1 MRMFVRNPRTGQND
15 YEILE
20 QTEAEIGSKCAI
32 LKANLS
38 AWAQKTPEQRGAV
51 LQSWKSAL
59 EAHRVALLAALIDD
73 TGRRAISIIELSG
86 FFGMMDRWIS
96 QSPAL
101 IAAAQDGI
109 FPTVHPTIEYRTTLA
124 PLGLVAVISPWNF
137 PLTLA
142 MIDSI
147 PALMAGCAVAL
158 KPSEITPRFAA
169 PLRAALLHVPELAGV
184 FEIFDGG
191 GAVGAALINNA
202 DAVCFTGSV
211 ATGRKVSCQAA
222 QNFIPAFLELG
233 GKDPAIVLA
242 SADIDSASTALLR
255 GSIVNV
261 GHACQSIERIYV
273 DQTIAEPF
281 VDMLVTK
288 ARSIT
293 LNADTLH
300 HGHLGPIIFAR
311 QAEIIAAQLADAI
324 AKGAKIHTGGTI
336 ENHHG
341 GLYCLPT
348 ILTDVTHD
356 MDIMR
361 EETFGPIL
369 PVMPFSHAEQAI
381 ALANDSAFG
390 LSAAVFAATT
400 QEAETVGAQLDAG
413 AISINDAALTSMVWE
428 AEKSSFKLSG
438 LGASRMGASGL
449 LRFFRKR
456 ALIRQNGAPM
466 PMDAFA
472 EDRIPWNALS

>member
-1 MRMFVRNPRTGQND
+1 MTLSVRNPRSGQND
-15 YEILE
+15 YHLNERTPAQVE
-20 QTEAEIGSKCAI
+20 KKCAV
-32 LKANLS
+32 LKANQIS
-38 AWAQKTPEQRGAV
+38 WAQKTPAQRGAV
-51 LQSWKSAL
+51 LQQWKSVL
-59 EAHRVALLAALIDD
+59 ENQRAALLAALIKD
-73 TGRRAISIIELSG
+73 TGRRAISIIEVSG
-86 FFGMMDRWIS
+86 FFSLLDRWTLQAS
-96 QSPAL
+96 AL
-101 IAAAQDGI
+101 IDAAQNGTH
-109 FPTVHPTIEYRTTLA
+109 PTVYPSIDYRTTLA
-124 PLGLVAVISPWNF
+124 PLGLVAVIAPWNF

-169 PLRAALLHVPELAGV
+169 PLRTALIQVPELAGI

-191 GAVGAALINNA
+191 GAVGAALIDHS

-211 ATGRKVSCQAA
+211 ATGRKVGMQAA

-242 SADIDSASTALLR
+242 SADINSASTALLR

-273 DQTIAEPF
+273 DQSIIDPF
-281 VDMLVTK
+281 TEMLVTK
-288 ARSIT
+288 AQAIT
-293 LNADTLH
+293 LNAKNIH

-311 QAEIIAAQLADAI
+311 QAEVITAQLADAI
-324 AKGAKIHTGGTI
+324 SKGAKILTGGII
-336 ENHHG
+336 ENHKG

-348 ILTDVTHD
+348 ILTNVSHD

-369 PVMPFSHAEQAI
+369 PVMPFAHIEQAI

-390 LSAAVFAATT
+390 LSAAVFAATAS
-400 QEAETVGAQLDAG
+400 EAETVAIRLNAG

-449 LRFFRKR
+449 MRFFRKR
-456 ALIRQNGAPM
+456 ALIRQNGAPL

-472 EDRIPWNALS
+472 EDRIP